1 MTRVEGGGESG
12 FIDDA
17 AARSLDE
24 NGAVLHQPEFA
35 RANKAMR
42 GREQRNVQG
51 DNVGGLQ
58 QLVERDGFR
67 ATSCSGFWIARSG
80 VEINNVAA
88 ILSERF
94 SNSQAYDAET
104 HNTSKEAVEAGKII
118 RDHASA
124 KLVIPSGA
132 DFCVGPGETAQKNR
146 SCGNHILGDGLVAA
160 ARNISHGNAKLLQ
173 ERQVQAIETGAGDL
187 NEFYRSVLKQP

>member
-1 MTRVEGGGESG
+1 VIGLSVAEALRKNGCYIVYFDPTPRDPKAASACRPKSLPLNVSG
-12 FIDDA
+12 
-17 AARSLDE
+17 
-24 NGAVLHQPEFA
+24 V
-35 RANKAMR
+35 
-42 GREQRNVQG
+42 
-51 DNVGGLQ
+51 Q
-58 QLVERDGFR
+58 QLLQRDGLS
-67 ATSCSGFWIARSG
+67 ATRCGGFWIARSG
-80 VEINNVAA
+80 SELNNASA
-88 ILSERF
+88 IHSERF

-160 ARNISHGNAKLLQ
+160 ARNISHGNA
-173 ERQVQAIETGAGDL
+173 
-187 NEFYRSVLKQP
+187 